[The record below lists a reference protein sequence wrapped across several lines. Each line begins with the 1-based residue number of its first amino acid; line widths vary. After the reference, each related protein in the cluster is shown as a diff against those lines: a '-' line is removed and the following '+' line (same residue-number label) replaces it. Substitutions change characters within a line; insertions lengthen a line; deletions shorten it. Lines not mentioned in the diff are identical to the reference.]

1 MSWVDYARQ
10 VLGNKRV
17 NELIKEYNLCTKK
30 WTWGRFKPFLSKLK
44 KECKTK
50 ERQELEKLFK
60 EVTNEK

>member
-30 WTWGRFKPFLSKLK
+30 WTYARWKPFINRLK
-44 KECKTK
+44 KECKK
-50 ERQELEKLFK
+50 ELEKV
-60 EVTNEK
+60 ENEK